1 MSFERL
7 GSLLPDEWQRSTA
20 HKTLSEWREILPQL
34 QGLDLSEDAVRRAE
48 PLLVHLRRQSEIC
61 GHCQGYANCGKTG
74 DERGMADQ
82 VQEYGGELVVQTS
95 YCEPFQKHQEQ
106 ARFQHYQV
114 YSSQSPYER
123 TLTFANFPAQQ
134 RQSRPQLF
142 QVARQLSDQYE
153 PGAES
158 KGLYIFGPAGTG
170 KTHLLQAMVHR
181 FEERQVPCI
190 MIRAEA
196 LFDRLRNMIGE
207 GAEIEPVLHAFSTVP
222 VLAIDEI
229 GQERANEFTLEKLF
243 RIINQRFSARV
254 PTLFASNYAP
264 PELYSRLPVDLLS
277 IIDPLKSRLIGMSR
291 VGDLSGD
298 DHRLA
303 TMDLLD
309 TDRRRHT

>member
-7 GSLLPDEWQRSTA
+7 GALLPDEWQRSAT
-20 HKTLSEWREILPQL
+20 HKTLSEWLEILPQL
-34 QGLDLSEDAVRRAE
+34 QGLHVSEDAVRRAE

-61 GHCQGYANCGKTG
+61 GRCQGYANCGKTG
-74 DERGMADQ
+74 DERGMVDH
-82 VQEYGGELVVQTS
+82 VQEYGGELVVRTS

-106 ARFQHYQV
+106 ARFQHYQA
-114 YSSQSPYER
+114 YTSRSPYEQA
-123 TLTFANFPAQQ
+123 LTFANFPAQQ

-153 PGAES
+153 PGSES

-181 FEERQVPCI
+181 LEERHVPCI

-207 GAEIEPVLHAFSTVP
+207 GAEIEPVLQAFSTVP

-243 RIINQRFSARV
+243 RVINQRFSARL

-291 VGDLSGD
+291 VGDLTGD

-309 TDRRRHT
+309 TDRRRRT